1 MCQVK
6 FSIVSQQSKQ
16 PSTVP
21 GLRQL
26 AQQID
31 QCMLL
36 DRHALRQKL
45 RQLHSKKAASKPL
58 ERLHGE
64 LIARVDK
71 SLQMV
76 EKRRLSVPK
85 VIYPDLPI
93 AAKRELISK
102 TIAEHQVVV
111 IAGETGSGK
120 TTQLPKIC
128 LELGRGITG
137 LIGHTQ
143 PRRLA
148 ARTVAQRIADELET
162 PLGAGVG
169 YQVRFTDQVS
179 DSSHIKLMTDGI
191 LLAEIQQDRYLYRYD
206 TIIID
211 EAHERSLNIDFLL
224 GYMKQLLPKRP
235 DLKLIITSAT
245 IDLDSFSRHFD
256 DAPIIEVSGR
266 TFEVETHYRPL
277 DLLSEEGDLAAGI
290 EAAIDEVIRT
300 EGAAP
305 ATGGRPSGDILV
317 FLSGEAEIRDVARHL
332 RKSDWPQ
339 CEVLPLYAR
348 LSAVE
353 QNKVFSPKRG
363 AGRRIVL
370 ATNVA
375 ETSLT
380 VAGIRYVID
389 PGFARISRYSYRTKI
404 QRLPIEAISQASANQ
419 RKGRCGRVA
428 EGVCIRLY
436 EQSDFDSRSEFTDPE
451 IKRTN
456 LASVILQMLG
466 MGIGQVDAFPFVDP
480 PDQRMISDGFKL
492 LEELGAVDDR
502 RQLTVV
508 GKSLSRFPVDPR
520 LARMLI
526 ASDSQGCL
534 RELLIIVSALSIQD
548 PRERPVEKQQAA
560 DEQHRRFWDK
570 SSDFIS
576 LVNLWDYYEDQRQA
590 LSQGALRK
598 LCKREFLS
606 VMRMREWREVHRQL
620 LLTCRELGFQ
630 EAGGKAM
637 AQRGAGQRGRG
648 DDRNRRQQSPHRA
661 ASKPGGPPAKSQTD
675 KSAQPVSKY
684 NQQRAEL
691 GRLPINFQSIHRAL
705 LAGLL
710 SHVATLDEDRLYM
723 GARNRKLRIFPGSAL
738 AKAGGKGGGPK
749 WIVSAEIAETSQVY
763 ARNCAA
769 IEPEWLLGINDS
781 LFNRSYSEPHW
792 YQRGGQVM
800 AFERLTLYGLTV
812 SDRKRIHYG
821 PIDPV
826 VSRELL
832 IRGALVEGQLHPK
845 SATAKAPFFKHNR
858 QLVAELEALEA
869 KSRRRNILADDQHL
883 FEFYRERIGAEVI
896 SLKYFESWR
905 KQQEAAQ
912 PRLLMIDRDRLMQ
925 HSADHVNEAQFPSQL
940 RSNDIDFALSYRF
953 EPGHVADGLTVT
965 IPIGLLNRV
974 PRHRF
979 EWLVPGLL
987 RDKCIALVK
996 MLPKQQRKQM
1006 VPVPEYVDK
1015 VLARI
1020 KAEDVSLLEVLS
1032 RQLRAVAGVTIE
1044 LDSWQPEQLDDFY
1057 RMNFCIVDEQ
1067 GKPLGQGRNLEKILD
1082 NFKEH
1087 ASDTLEQQ
1095 TQSRFKA
1102 ENIIQWDFG
1111 ELPKQHLFE
1120 QAGVTITSY
1129 PALVDCGD
1137 SVAIELKDFSEQA
1150 SRASERGL
1158 VRLYM
1163 LQLPQQ
1169 LKALRKDLLRGN
1181 SVNLQLAGLSQ
1192 KGKTLGRE
1200 QWLEDLLSAV
1210 FFQVFINGQPLVR
1223 TESEFQAQLTRGK
1236 GLLMTQANAMGELLA
1251 EIAASYHGAKKAL
1264 KKANELAWAFAI
1276 NDIHEQ
1282 LDHLFIPGFIADT
1295 HFEQLQ
1301 QYPRYLQAVQQRV
1314 EKFRGHY
1321 HRDRQLSTSLRE
1333 LSEPLYQQWQG
1344 TEEALARSAPLL
1356 EYRWLLEEFRV
1367 SLFAQQLG
1375 TQRPVSEKRLRELWK
1390 EVKQSLLSLSS

>member
-1 MCQVK
+1 
-6 FSIVSQQSKQ
+6 
-16 PSTVP
+16 
-21 GLRQL
+21 
-26 AQQID
+26 
-31 QCMLL
+31 
-36 DRHALRQKL
+36 
-45 RQLHSKKAASKPL
+45 
-58 ERLHGE
+58 
-64 LIARVDK
+64 
-71 SLQMV
+71 MV

-85 VIYPDLPI
+85 VSYPDLPI
-93 AAKRELISK
+93 AAKRDLISK

-128 LELGRGITG
+128 LELGRGIKG

-162 PLGAGVG
+162 PLGEGVG
-169 YQVRFTDQVS
+169 YQVRFNDQVS
-179 DSSHIKLMTDGI
+179 DTSNIKLMTDGI
-191 LLAEIQQDRYLYRYD
+191 LLAEIQHDRYLYRYD

-245 IDLDSFSRHFD
+245 IDLGSFSRHFD
-256 DAPIIEVSGR
+256 DAPVIEVSGR
-266 TFEVETHYRPL
+266 TYEVETHYRPL
-277 DLLSEEGDLAAGI
+277 ELLSEEGDLAAGI
-290 EAAIDEVIRT
+290 EAAIDEVIAEER
-300 EGAAP
+300 AA
-305 ATGGRPSGDILV
+305 AAGGRPSGDILV

-332 RKSDWPQ
+332 RKNDWPN

-363 AGRRIVL
+363 SGRRIVL

-389 PGFARISRYSYRTKI
+389 PGFARISRYSFRTKI

-428 EGVCIRLY
+428 EGICIRLY
-436 EQSDFDSRSEFTDPE
+436 EQSDFDSRPEFTDPE

-466 MGIGQVDAFPFVDP
+466 MGIGEVDAFPFVDP

-502 RQLTVV
+502 RQLTAV
-508 GKSLSRFPVDPR
+508 GKRLARFPVDPR

-526 ASDSQGCL
+526 AADSHGCL

-576 LVNLWDYYEDQRQA
+576 LLNVWDYYEAQRQA

-630 EAGGKAM
+630 GAGGKAL
-637 AQRGAGQRGRG
+637 AQPGEGGRSDKRDRRQSLTTADSPAATAIQPQRKPDQGPSKSGQRSQPA
-648 DDRNRRQQSPHRA
+648 DSQQGNKPDSAYNLQRA
-661 ASKPGGPPAKSQTD
+661 ALGQPP
-675 KSAQPVSKY
+675 
-684 NQQRAEL
+684 L
-691 GRLPINFQSIHRAL
+691 NFQAIHRAL

-749 WIVSAEIAETSQVY
+749 WIVAAEIAETSQVY

-781 LFNRSYSEPHW
+781 LLNRSYSEPHW

-800 AFERLTLYGLTV
+800 AFERLILYGLTV
-812 SDRKRIHYG
+812 SDHKRVHYG

-826 VSRELL
+826 LSRELL

-845 SATAKAPFFKHNR
+845 SATAKAPFFKHNQ
-858 QLVAELEALEA
+858 QLVVELEALEA

-883 FEFYRERIGAEVI
+883 FEFYNERIGAEVI
-896 SLKYFESWR
+896 TLKHFESWR
-905 KQQEAAQ
+905 GQQEAQQ

-925 HSADHVNEAQFPSQL
+925 NSADHVNEAQFPSQL
-940 RSNDIDFALSYRF
+940 RCNDIDFALSYRF
-953 EPGHVADGLTVT
+953 EPGHAADGLTVT

-1020 KAEDVSLLEVLS
+1020 KADDVPLLEALS
-1032 RQLRAVAGVTIE
+1032 RQLRSVAGVTIE

-1057 RMNFCIVDEQ
+1057 RINICVVDEL
-1067 GKPLGQGRNLEKILD
+1067 GKSLGQGRNLEKILD

-1087 ASDTLEQQ
+1087 VSDTLQQQ

-1102 ENIIQWDFG
+1102 ENITQWDFG
-1111 ELPKQHLFE
+1111 ELPTQHLFE

-1150 SRASERGL
+1150 SRASELGL

-1181 SVNLQLAGLSQ
+1181 NVNLQLAGLSQ
-1192 KGKTLGRE
+1192 KGKTLARE
-1200 QWLEDLLSAV
+1200 QWLENLLTAV
-1210 FFQVFINGQPLVR
+1210 FFQVFVEGQAMVR
-1223 TESEFQAQLTRGK
+1223 SDADFQAQLIRGK
-1236 GLLMTQANAMGELLA
+1236 GLLMTQANAMAALLA
-1251 EIAASYHGAKKAL
+1251 DIAASYHGAKKAL

-1276 NDIHEQ
+1276 SDIQEQ
-1282 LDHLFIPGFIADT
+1282 LDYLFIPGFIADT

-1301 QYPRYLQAVQQRV
+1301 QYPRYLQAVQQRI
-1314 EKFRGHY
+1314 EKFRGHFQ
-1321 HRDRQLSTSLRE
+1321 RDRQLSTTLRE
-1333 LSEPLYQQWQG
+1333 LSEPLYQQWQDNA
-1344 TEEALARSAPLL
+1344 EPQARSALL
-1356 EYRWLLEEFRV
+1356 VEYRWLLEEYRV

-1375 TQRPVSEKRLRELWK
+1375 TTRPVSEKRLRELWK
-1390 EVKQSLLSLSS
+1390 EVKHSLLTLSS